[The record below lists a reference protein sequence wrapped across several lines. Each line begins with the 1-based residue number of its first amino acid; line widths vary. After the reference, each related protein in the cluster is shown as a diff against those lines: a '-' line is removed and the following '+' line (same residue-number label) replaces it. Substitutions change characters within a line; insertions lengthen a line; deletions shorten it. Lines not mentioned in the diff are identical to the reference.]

1 MRICFQ
7 MVMTELFLGK
17 AIHKKLMFSA
27 AVELKLLFF
36 LCFTAVY
43 GLGLINAHAVG
54 PEYILDESR
63 APNSTDAITSPM
75 KKEFETKEKKASDFP
90 SLKERLENLDPFSSD
105 TSLDLKIRS
114 YYFLKDLD
122 NPDEKNEAWALGG
135 WLDYESGTVSSP
147 DQDELD
153 LTVDFRFKKGLL
165 NGFWLRL
172 RGAYL
177 DQKGP
182 EARDVTNIRVILN
195 YDISI
200 L

>member
-1 MRICFQ
+1 MSSVAKVHFEDYDSS
-7 MVMTELFLGK
+7 VAK
-17 AIHKKLMFSA
+17 AL
-27 AVELKLLFF
+27 
-36 LCFTAVY
+36 
-43 GLGLINAHAVG
+43 
-54 PEYILDESR
+54 
-63 APNSTDAITSPM
+63 DAIDAAAGLPQDGLVALWQAEGNARDSIGQ
-75 KKEFETKEKKASDFP
+75 
-90 SLKERLENLDPFSSD
+90 NHG
-105 TSLDLKIRS
+105 KIGAALTYTADRHGNPKGA
-114 YYFLKDLD
+114 FLFNDD
-122 NPDEKNEAWALGG
+122 
-135 WLDYESGTVSSP
+135 SGFITVP